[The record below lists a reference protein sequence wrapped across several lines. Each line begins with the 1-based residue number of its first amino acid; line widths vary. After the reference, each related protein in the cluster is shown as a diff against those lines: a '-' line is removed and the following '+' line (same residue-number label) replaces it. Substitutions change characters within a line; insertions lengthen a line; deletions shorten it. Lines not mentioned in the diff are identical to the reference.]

1 MIDVVVDGVSE
12 NIGCEEDGVFMKG
25 IGEKDLSEGVGG
37 RILKGVGFRMGEE
50 KDDGEG
56 FGKVKFTF
64 GLEGGDWGEGLGT
77 EGGGVKTC
85 LEECSEEACE
95 DLVLY
100 KESLILLF
108 LCSEEP
114 TLSGS

>member
-1 MIDVVVDGVSE
+1 MIDEG
-12 NIGCEEDGVFMKG
+12 GVFVKG

-37 RILKGVGFRMGEE
+37 RILRGVGFRMGEE

-56 FGKVKFTF
+56 FGKVKLTF
-64 GLEGGDWGEGLGT
+64 GAEGVDWGEGLGT

-95 DLVLY
+95 DMVMR

-108 LCSEEP
+108 LRSEEP